1 MASPVE
7 LAIGF
12 LSSCYGVACTR
23 ARVCVCVGV
32 WVCGCVGVDVGV
44 DVGVLVGLWFI

>member
-23 ARVCVCVGV
+23 ARVCVCVCV
-32 WVCGCVGVDVGV
+32 WVWVRVWMWVSLLGY
-44 DVGVLVGLWFI
+44 GLFRQD